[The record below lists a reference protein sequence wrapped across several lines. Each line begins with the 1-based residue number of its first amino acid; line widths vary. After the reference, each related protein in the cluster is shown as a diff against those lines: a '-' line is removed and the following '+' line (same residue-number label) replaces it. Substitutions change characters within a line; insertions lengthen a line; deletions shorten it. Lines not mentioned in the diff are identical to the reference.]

1 MKIQYIFVALL
12 LTLFSGLAL
21 AVPATDSPDDQTIAV
36 SSGPTELLPD
46 LYAAIQRP
54 AENSPYQNPNSPTA
68 PNNHP
73 SLQRAQEANQ

>member
-1 MKIQYIFVALL
+1 MKIKLIFVGFVLICS
-12 LTLFSGLAL
+12 SGLAL
-21 AVPATDSPDDQTIAV
+21 AEPASDSSDDQTIAV
-36 SSGPTELLPD
+36 QGEPSTILPD

-54 AENSPYQNPNSPTA
+54 AENSPNQNPNSPTS